1 MLVGDSTGFA
11 MRHAVEGWVRTLD
24 GVALLQAGPLCSPVF
39 DAEQHH
45 AWATGFGTMDE
56 PCRPNVADGT
66 DLVLIVDH
74 GLPLAEHEHLPS
86 GQTVSITEP
95 LLGDAIRRAYERTID
110 QARGVGAQVVFLT
123 PPVPLFPELLVKPGA
138 AEARLSIYRRLVQ
151 ALADRPGVHVLDI
164 GGRIEAD
171 ATRYPRSDGLH
182 LDDPDGA
189 VKCAVHGITPEQTR
203 PLHQVVLGL
212 ALTDNYRA

>member
-95 LLGDAIRRAYERTID
+95 LLGDAIRRAHERTID

-138 AEARLSIYRRLVQ
+138 AEARLLIYRRLVQ

-189 VKCAVHGITPEQTR
+189 VNAVVDLLAPN
-203 PLHQVVLGL
+203 VVVDTG
-212 ALTDNYRA
+212 T